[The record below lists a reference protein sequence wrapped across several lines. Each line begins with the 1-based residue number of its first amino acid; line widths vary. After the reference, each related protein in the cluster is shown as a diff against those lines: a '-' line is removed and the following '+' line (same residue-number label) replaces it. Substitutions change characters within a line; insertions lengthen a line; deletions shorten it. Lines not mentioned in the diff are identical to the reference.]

1 MKKEINSA
9 AAPAAIGPYSQAI
22 RTGNLIFVSGQ
33 LPIDAATGEMP
44 SDIKAQTR
52 ESIKNIKAILAEE
65 GATLDNV
72 VKTTVFLADI
82 SMFVEMN
89 EVYASY
95 FSGVVT
101 PVSMLVLGIKL
112 AEVPL
117 KKLFTSGRMYYT
129 CLNRLV
135 LFPVLSVALMLLLRT
150 IPTLA
155 ITENMILAVFISFAM
170 PTAGLATAF
179 SDQ

>member
-72 VKTTVFLADI
+72 VKTTVFLADM
-82 SMFVEMN
+82 SYFGPMN
-89 EVYASY
+89 EVYAEEFKKTY
-95 FSGVVT
+95 PARCAFAVKEL
-101 PVSMLVLGIKL
+101 PKQALVEIEGI
-112 AEVPL
+112 A
-117 KKLFTSGRMYYT
+117 
-129 CLNRLV
+129 
-135 LFPVLSVALMLLLRT
+135 AL
-150 IPTLA
+150 
-155 ITENMILAVFISFAM
+155 
-170 PTAGLATAF
+170 
-179 SDQ
+179 